1 MTCVTP
7 GTELS
12 VASLTASPLTI
23 QATMLS
29 HEGRFAELAISE
41 DNPLRPG
48 DLVRFQ
54 TPTTLY
60 LGEIESEPETN
71 RIRVLLEHSVD
82 LTRATAIRRHWNT
95 DVE

>member
-12 VASLTASPLTI
+12 LASLVAPPLTL

-29 HEGRFAELAISE
+29 HEGRCAELQICE

-54 TPTTLY
+54 TSTTLY
-60 LGEIESEPETN
+60 LGEIQSEPEAN
-71 RIRVLLEHSVD
+71 RIRVVLEHSVD
-82 LTRATAIRRHWNT
+82 LTRASAIRRIWNT
-95 DVE
+95 DAR